1 MSKPVYYVE
10 LHTSDPAKAKSF
22 YGQLFSWRFEDLQI
36 PGMQYASIKTGGE
49 LGGGVMKEEH
59 PKAPSMWLSYLDVDN
74 LDATVAKARS
84 LGGTILKERT
94 EVPGHGFF
102 AVIADPTGG
111 TIALWEAL
119 KKQ

>member
-1 MSKPVYYVE
+1 MSKPVSYIE

-22 YGQLFSWRFEDLQI
+22 YGQLFSWRFEELQI

-49 LGGGVMKEEH
+49 LQGGVMKSEDL
-59 PKAPSMWLSYLDVDN
+59 KAPPMWLSYLTVES
-74 LDATVAKARS
+74 LDATVAKAKS
-84 LGGTILKERT
+84 LGGSILKGRT
-94 EVPGHGFF
+94 EVPGEGFF

-119 KKQ
+119 RKQ